1 MRYFEDDN
9 ISVVDSDNHLFLQS
23 GVKNIEIGS
32 GKAALDDKFTG
43 FAAGE
48 LNFHDITDEEV
59 DFEVVSAV
67 NRNDVSL
74 KPQKEFSA

>member
-48 LNFHDITDEEV
+48 LNFHDITQGST
-59 DFEVVSAV
+59 FNLLSYLI
-67 NRNDVSL
+67 RSII
-74 KPQKEFSA
+74 F